1 MKKSE
6 FKKQIR
12 EEIIEILSEEEG
24 SITDKQVQKNKD
36 YQNDLKTTKGIVDD
50 IEKSVK
56 KVNDQLD
63 DLSEDEEPTSADLKK
78 KDSVTTV
85 GRKLQEITKEM
96 KSTLAKWKKS
106 EGSEKEKHL
115 KRLKEL
121 TKMKKELESML

>member
-36 YQNDLKTTKGIVDD
+36 YQKDLKTTKGIVDD

>member
-115 KRLKEL
+115 ERLKEL